1 MKTKSGLNLMKGIIE
16 EVLGEKIEKL
26 EILNPELKVP
36 NVCIRGKNVDLF
48 VKCNNKRIFVEV
60 NNIYDDIIRE
70 RNFSYLMAQY
80 SNDYSIGSDCQRSI
94 YYCQLNISRKCHFK
108 DLMKRYYMQS
118 DDKVKAVTNVEMID
132 FNMEKILENCYN
144 GTTKDKLYLY
154 LSMIIGDKNMK
165 DFSEILTNMSED
177 EYYKGWCTRE
187 EDNAFI
193 DYQTGKEAGVE
204 SNRISIAKKMLEKN
218 MDIKDISEITGL
230 SIEDISKLKET
241 NN

>member
-1 MKTKSGLNLMKGIIE
+1 
-16 EVLGEKIEKL
+16 
-26 EILNPELKVP
+26 
-36 NVCIRGKNVDLF
+36 
-48 VKCNNKRIFVEV
+48 
-60 NNIYDDIIRE
+60 
-70 RNFSYLMAQY
+70 MAQY
-80 SNDYSIGSDCQRSI
+80 SNDYYIGDKYHQAT
-94 YYCQLNISRKCHFK
+94 YYCQLNINRKCNFK

-118 DDKVKAVTNVEMID
+118 DDNVKAISNIEMID
-132 FNMEKILENCYN
+132 FNMEKILEKCYN

-154 LSMIIGDKNMK
+154 LSMIIGDKDERDKIIENGGDKNMK

-204 SNRISIAKKMLEKN
+204 SNRIIVAKKMLEKN

-230 SIEDISKLKET
+230 SIEDILKLKET